1 VTHAGAVRWFTE
13 VLNMPNYEMLPS
25 RIGANPFS
33 LFRRDVDSLFDSF
46 FRSNGLPLAEAPQGA
61 ALFPTLNVSENNE
74 GFRITADLPGL
85 ERKDV
90 TLSIEGDRL
99 VLFGSR
105 TEEKDEK
112 GRNWHRRERS
122 SGEFR
127 REIEFPC
134 EIDASKASAVMRH
147 GLLTIDLP
155 KRPEATQKRRLL
167 EITQG

>member
-1 VTHAGAVRWFTE
+1 
-13 VLNMPNYEMLPS
+13 MPNYELLPS
-25 RIGANPFS
+25 RIASDPFS

-46 FRSNGLPLAEAPQGA
+46 FRTNGLPLAEARGT
-61 ALFPTLNVSENNE
+61 ALFPTVNVSENNE

-99 VLFGSR
+99 VLSGSR
-105 TEEKDEK
+105 TDEKEEK
-112 GRNWHRRERS
+112 GRNWHRRERA

-147 GLLTIDLP
+147 GLLIVELP
-155 KRPEATQKRRLL
+155 KRPEVTQKRRIL